1 MSKNFEQRL
10 YEGNYWENG
19 NECLNSHD
27 INKPPDFY
35 EGTEK
40 EWIEELTTYISLYP
54 KEWEILYQQYL
65 SLYKN
70 ESTLQ
75 FYRNEEG
82 YLRKFGVNEIY
93 LKVFGRIMPLS
104 YNELNHIGR
113 LLSKRGEE
121 LYWSFLEY
129 CSMDESGKDLWRER
143 METYIKKL
151 VNKTDLSVLV
161 TDTLDNSDFLGNE
174 LYFDLLN
181 NYYIIL

>member
-19 NECLNSHD
+19 NECLNPHD

-65 SLYKN
+65 SLYEN

-129 CSMDESGKDLWRER
+129 CSMDESEKDLWRER

-161 TDTLDNSDFLGNE
+161 TDTLDNSGFLGNE

>member
-1 MSKNFEQRL
+1 M
-10 YEGNYWENG
+10 
-19 NECLNSHD
+19 HD

-40 EWIEELTTYISLYP
+40 EWIEGLTTDISLYP
-54 KEWEILYQQYL
+54 KEWENLYQQYL

-121 LYWSFLEY
+121 LYW
-129 CSMDESGKDLWRER
+129 
-143 METYIKKL
+143 
-151 VNKTDLSVLV
+151 
-161 TDTLDNSDFLGNE
+161 
-174 LYFDLLN
+174 
-181 NYYIIL
+181 